1 MWKKAVLVGLGFL
14 GLGLLASKIIFPSYV
29 TSSRE
34 SRARVLAADVAT
46 MRAIFSQYTLDHQKR
61 PQSLDEAVKTGY
73 IKKIPPDPM
82 SGRTDTW
89 VLERSDDPKTPGII
103 GIHSAAESK

>member
-1 MWKKAVLVGLGFL
+1 MSKKAVFI
-14 GLGLLASKIIFPSYV
+14 GLGLLGIGLLVSTLPTYV
-29 TSSRE
+29 TSPRE

-61 PQSLDEAVKTGY
+61 PQSLDELVNAGY

-82 SGRTDTW
+82 TGRTDTW
-89 VLERSDDPKTPGII
+89 VLEWSDDPKTPGIM
-103 GIHSAAESK
+103 GIRSGVSSSK